1 MTRVSFANFRSSP
14 IVSVHEAL
22 GADFFVWNQMPV
34 SKSYSKGFESEHK
47 AIRKAAGLTDMS
59 GIKKIW
65 LKGSGASE
73 VIDFL
78 ITRDCNKIKPGVATY
93 AALLNENGYVI
104 DDAIVF
110 RLSPLEFEKFDASW
124 LICFGAGFGVDYL
137 TKSLDGTEVIAQA
150 DDDTAC
156 LMLQGPHAA
165 TVMKRVVEGP
175 LPTNL
180 RRFEHGL
187 FSISGSDVMIA
198 RTSYSGEDGFEIF
211 VKSQYAIHTW
221 NYLVLNGAVPVGF
234 DAIDIARIEAGLLFF
249 GRDMSGFET
258 PTELGLDFIIDQSKK
273 NFRGKTA
280 WQKKSQRPRRKTVGI
295 TIDGLDPL
303 YGLNCLCVN
312 ELPVGKITSYAVSSW
327 LNNTVAIAQIN
338 PELAVN
344 GNQFTICDESCCS
357 VKSRLGVVCSRRFYS
372 NFPEISVV

>member
-14 IVSVHEAL
+14 LVSVHEAL
-22 GADFFVWNQMPV
+22 GAEFFVWNQMPV
-34 SKSYSKGFESEHK
+34 SKSYSKRVEPEHI

-124 LICFGAGFGVDYL
+124 LICFGAGFGVNYL
-137 TKSLDGTEVIAQA
+137 TKSLDGTEVIARA

-165 TVMKRVVEGP
+165 TVMKMVVEGP
-175 LPTNL
+175 QPTNL

-211 VKSQYAIHTW
+211 VKSQHAIHAW
-221 NYLVLNGAVPVGF
+221 NYLVLNRAVPVGF

-258 PTELGLDFIIDQSKK
+258 PTELGLDFILDKSKR

-280 WQKKSQRPRRKTVGI
+280 WQKKLQRPRCKTVGI
-295 TIDGLDPL
+295 IIDGLDPL
-303 YGLNCLCVN
+303 YGSNCLCVN
-312 ELPVGKITSYAVSSW
+312 ELPVGKITSHAVSSW
-327 LNNTVAIAQIN
+327 LNKTVAIAQIK

-344 GNQFTICDESCCS
+344 GNQIDVCDESCCS
-357 VKSRLGVVCSRRFYS
+357 VKSREGVVCSRRFYN
-372 NFPEISVV
+372 NFL